1 MIMEVKQKC
10 PFNNSVF
17 QVVLR
22 LSTMVLGTV
31 GLYFLNIWVAV
42 VYLIYYVV
50 FFFLAMPLKH
60 CQYCYYK
67 VKETTIDKKTG
78 KTIGKL
84 LSKEDWKECYLQKHV
99 ECGKRWGFNFFILWF
114 LPIVLIIIS
123 FFLNFSISA
132 LLSLIGFIVVLAVS
146 LIHMKLKVCPTCA
159 IMEEC
164 HAAF

>member
-1 MIMEVKQKC
+1 MNMEVKQKC

-67 VKETTIDKKTG
+67 VKETTIDEKTW
-78 KTIGKL
+78 
-84 LSKEDWKECYLQKHV
+84 EDNRE
-99 ECGKRWGFNFFILWF
+99 
-114 LPIVLIIIS
+114 
-123 FFLNFSISA
+123 A
-132 LLSLIGFIVVLAVS
+132 VV
-146 LIHMKLKVCPTCA
+146 
-159 IMEEC
+159 
-164 HAAF
+164 